1 MENVKSIGIGSSNI
15 PYLSELQ
22 LAFEMI
28 YMINI
33 TSVITVLLS
42 LITCNVGMTFTY
54 DLTK

>member
-1 MENVKSIGIGSSNI
+1 MLKAVCIGSLNI

-42 LITCNVGMTFTY
+42 LITCNVGMTFIH